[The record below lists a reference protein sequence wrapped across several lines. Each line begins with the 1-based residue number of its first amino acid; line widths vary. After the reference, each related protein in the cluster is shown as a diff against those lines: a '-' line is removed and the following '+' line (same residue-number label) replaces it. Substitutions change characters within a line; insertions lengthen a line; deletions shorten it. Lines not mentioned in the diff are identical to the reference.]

1 MSKLVVTTI
10 AASIKNEVVEMAHA
24 ITNLIKIIEDK
35 NSYIASLAREQASN
49 AKYHIVQP
57 RMVQIFYC
65 IFIKKH
71 PKELNNE
78 PCKRR
83 IHVNLDEVTKPNNTR
98 ITFILFDFI

>member
-1 MSKLVVTTI
+1 
-10 AASIKNEVVEMAHA
+10 MAHA
-24 ITNLIKIIEDK
+24 ITNLKKIIEDK
-35 NSYIASLAREQASN
+35 NSYITSLASEQASN
-49 AKYHIVQP
+49 AKYHIVKP
-57 RMVQIFYC
+57 RTLQIFFF

-83 IHVNLDEVTKPNNTR
+83 IHVNLDELTKPNNTT